1 MRKRAMEFRPSTLQ
15 ERRRFYERVFSIE
28 KVKRWFFRNGMKLPQ
43 LCAVDAGTET
53 GIIINK
59 KLKGQMLYF
68 PFKNLIRKIKQYI
81 PEDIYYDRSEYED
94 PDRVLKELKFNKF
107 ISQELVFDIDSDNIV
122 CDCHNQESK
131 VCNFCLNQTFIWAKK
146 MKKELGKEF
155 KKIRIVYSGRGFHV
169 HVLDRRAFLF
179 SINERKSLNKKFAEY
194 PIDPWVSG
202 GHINL
207 IRMPYSL
214 NGLVSRKVIP
224 IKNSLI
230 FNKKETYPKFLF
242 S

>member
-1 MRKRAMEFRPSTLQ
+1 MEFGPSALE
-15 ERRRFYERVFSIE
+15 ERRRFYEREFSIK
-28 KVKRWFFRNGMKLPQ
+28 KVKRWFFRNEMKLPQ

-53 GIIINK
+53 GVIINK

-68 PFKNLIRKIKQYI
+68 PFKNLIRKIKKYV
-81 PEDIYYDRSEYED
+81 PEDVYYDRSEYEN

-122 CDCHNQESK
+122 CDCHDQESK
-131 VCNFCLNQTFIWAKK
+131 VCNFCLNQTFFWARK
-146 MKKELGKEF
+146 MKKELEKEF

-169 HVLDRRAFLF
+169 HVLDRKAFLL
-179 SINERKSLNKKFAEY
+179 SINERKNLNKKFAKY
-194 PIDPWVSG
+194 PIDPWVSRG
-202 GHINL
+202 YISL